1 MKLSLPFKGQ
11 NVDISSL
18 TAAPSDVR
26 KGKKYIGSGGDD
38 ERIGEME
45 RIAPVTHSLP
55 LNGVYNIPAGEH
67 TGQDVIRQELP
78 TMGTQY
84 VAPGAGQIVI
94 ECAGKYMTGNIVIQ
108 AVANLTA
115 ENIKYGVTV
124 GEGEGAVTGTCQG
137 FFD

>member
-26 KGKKYIGSGGDD
+26 KGKKYIGSGSDD

-45 RIAPVTHSLP
+45 RI
-55 LNGVYNIPAGEH
+55 
-67 TGQDVIRQELP
+67 
-78 TMGTQY
+78 
-84 VAPGAGQIVI
+84 
-94 ECAGKYMTGNIVIQ
+94 
-108 AVANLTA
+108 VANLTA